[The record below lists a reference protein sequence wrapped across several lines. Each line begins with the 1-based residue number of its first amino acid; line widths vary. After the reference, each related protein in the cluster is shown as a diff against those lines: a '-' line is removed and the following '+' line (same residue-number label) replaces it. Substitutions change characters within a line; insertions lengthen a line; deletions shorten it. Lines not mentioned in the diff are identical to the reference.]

1 MWVFLQVVV
10 KDEKVTE
17 RSQTEVQDS
26 GAQVGENQQTQ
37 DLSQRPV
44 LGPGPR
50 VHVRREDIVVGDVQ
64 HQIHG
69 RTCDQSEILNPVR
82 PFTELTVSFSSLIS
96 QNAPH

>member
-1 MWVFLQVVV
+1 MGVFLQSVV

-17 RSQTEVQDS
+17 RRQTEVQDG

-44 LGPGPR
+44 LGPGHR
-50 VHVRREDIVVGDVQ
+50 VHIRREDIVIGDVQ

-69 RTCDQSEILNPVR
+69 RICDQSETSNPLR
-82 PFTELTVSFSSLIS
+82 ITD
-96 QNAPH
+96 

>member
-1 MWVFLQVVV
+1 MRVFLQSVV

-17 RSQTEVQDS
+17 RRQTEVQDG

-44 LGPGPR
+44 LGPGRR

-69 RTCDQSEILNPVR
+69 RICDQSETSNPLR
-82 PFTELTVSFSSLIS
+82 PSMVTGA
-96 QNAPH
+96 QN